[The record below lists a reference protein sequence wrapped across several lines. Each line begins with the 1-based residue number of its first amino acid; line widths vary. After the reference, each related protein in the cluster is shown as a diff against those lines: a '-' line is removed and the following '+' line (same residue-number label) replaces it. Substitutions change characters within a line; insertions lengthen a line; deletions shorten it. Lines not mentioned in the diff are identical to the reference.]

1 MATADDILADS
12 LKEATR
18 QAHRHIVFGT
28 SAALFLLLL
37 AVQDWWGGGEK
48 SIKVPFVDVSASRA
62 LAEAI
67 AGVAY
72 FISGYLAYLAV
83 SRARRIMRRLDTAP
97 DLREAVLMYPSI
109 PTIVITGARIAALI
123 LPVLIFLASTIP
135 FLFMLTGDLWQAL
148 LVIIGLANTPWIL
161 LIQQLRYPLSRVRY
175 RLTAQGLDRLKA
187 GGVQDDLLTRLKSLQ
202 DTEYPNRDEF
212 LRALQKTV
220 GSISSGKVRRFILVC
235 ACEEDG
241 IED

>member
-1 MATADDILADS
+1 MATAEDILADG

-18 QAHRHIVFGT
+18 EAHRHIVFGT
-28 SAALFLLLL
+28 SASLFLLLL
-37 AVQDWWGGGEK
+37 AVQDWWGSGEK
-48 SIKVPFVDVSASRA
+48 SIKVPFIDVSASRA
-62 LAEAI
+62 LAQAI

-97 DLREAVLMYPSI
+97 DVREAVLMYPSI
-109 PTIVITGARIAALI
+109 TTV
-123 LPVLIFLASTIP
+123 P
-135 FLFMLTGDLWQAL
+135 FLFMVKGDLWQAL
-148 LVIIGLANTPWIL
+148 LLIIFLANTPWIL
-161 LIQQLRYPLSRVRY
+161 LIQQLRYPLSRIRY
-175 RLTAQGLDRLKA
+175 RLTAEALDRLKA
-187 GGVQDDLLTRLKSLQ
+187 GGVQDDLLTRLKALQ

-212 LRALQKTV
+212 LHALQKTV

-235 ACEEDG
+235 ACEEEG